1 MRLFMSVD
9 KKKKDFG
16 DANNANAPVEN
27 AVEVAQ
33 DVVQSMCVPNIS
45 VGADIDVEGVIEKAI
60 DNQNLVIDGKLKAQ
74 ILQEEKRK
82 NIVAQ
87 SEEKRKMAEQEHQHE
102 MEKMRF
108 EKEKEAAKKNGYQ
121 VWQEE
126 KRKNIALAEE
136 ERRKAAEIENQLILE
151 KERLEVEKERFVTER
166 EQLATER
173 ERIALEME
181 QILLAKEKQ
190 KTIRAL
196 IIAAGC
202 LIAFFIVALF
212 L

>member
-1 MRLFMSVD
+1 MKLS
-9 KKKKDFG
+9 FG
-16 DANNANAPVEN
+16 RKQRSYGDDNNANVNAGN
-27 AVEVAQ
+27 AVEVAKGGLV
-33 DVVQSMCVPNIS
+33 DNVLDMSRFNIE
-45 VGADIDVEGVIEKAI
+45 VDADVEGVIEKAI

-87 SEEKRKMAEQEHQHE
+87 SEEKRKSAEQEHQHE

-136 ERRKAAEIENQLILE
+136 ERRKATEMENQLILE
-151 KERLEVEKERFVTER
+151 KERLEVEKERFATER

-202 LIAFFIVALF
+202 LIAFFIIALF